1 MAEESLVSIVLD
13 SLWVAAQFLPRPF
26 ETKYAWARR
35 LKYID
40 PDKAYRTL
48 NHLEKRGMVKVE
60 KRGENNF
67 VVLTSK
73 GELAV
78 LLKKASIKK
87 EKKWDGKWRLII
99 SDITEDVKHKR
110 REFRILLK
118 RNGFIKLQASVYASP
133 YSLNREA
140 IAYLQKSGL
149 MAYIRILKV
158 EEMDN
163 DVDLKKKFKLAS
175 LT

>member
-1 MAEESLVSIVLD
+1 MAKENFVDSILNN
-13 SLWVAAQFLPRPF
+13 LWVAAQFLPRPF

-35 LKYID
+35 LKFID
-40 PDKAYRTL
+40 PDKAYRAL
-48 NHLEKRGMVKVE
+48 SHLEKRGMVKVE
-60 KRGENNF
+60 RKGKNQF
-67 VVLTSK
+67 ITLTSK

-78 LLKKASIKK
+78 LLSKAAVVKG
-87 EKKWDGKWRLII
+87 KKWDGKWRLII
-99 SDITEDVKHKR
+99 FDIPEDAKHKR

-118 RNGFIKLQASVYASP
+118 DNGFIKLQASVYISP

-140 IAYLQKSGL
+140 IGYLQKSGL

-163 DVDLKKKFKLAS
+163 DKEFRKKFKLAS
-175 LT
+175 D